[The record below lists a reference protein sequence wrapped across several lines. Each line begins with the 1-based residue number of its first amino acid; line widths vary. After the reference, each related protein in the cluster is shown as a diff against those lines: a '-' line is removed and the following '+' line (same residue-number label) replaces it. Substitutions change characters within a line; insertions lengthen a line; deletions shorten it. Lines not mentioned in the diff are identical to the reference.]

1 MIDEAAPPPAPAPA
15 GAPPSPRA
23 PAGVEQG
30 RIVRWFFFGAF
41 AFLIYQ
47 LLLILSLF
55 SDAIIW
61 AASLA
66 LVCFPIHKFLQ
77 RRLPSRDGA
86 AAALSTLA
94 VLLLVLVPTLFVLGV
109 VVRQSAELYPT
120 VRGWVAAF
128 QSPDGAFSTGLLPGF
143 LQGYWQRLSEFAG
156 QSSLFAQ
163 FDLQEFMLGN
173 INAASAKIANVGA
186 VMARNILLGVVN
198 LLLIQVLLFFCFRDG
213 ERFLHWLF
221 DTVPMPVAQAQSIA
235 LRIYQTVTAVIRG
248 ALLTAVIQGLLA
260 MIGYQIAGV
269 PLAVFFGVMTGF
281 AAMIPVVGAGLVW
294 APIGVFIFMKSPAW
308 GVFVFAWG
316 FFLVSL
322 ADNVLKPILIGSRA
336 RMPILLIFCGIIGGA
351 SVYGVTGLIIGP
363 IVIASLLAF
372 VTIYREHYSPESGG
386 SAAAAR
392 FPVGE
397 GASQDALVSGDDATG
412 RS

>member
-1 MIDEAAPPPAPAPA
+1 MSDELAPQAASAPPA
-15 GAPPSPRA
+15 GAPMPGA
-23 PAGVEQG
+23 PVGEQQL

-61 AASLA
+61 SSSLA
-66 LVCFPIHKFLQ
+66 LVCFPIHKFMQ
-77 RRLPSRDGA
+77 ARLPSRDGA

-120 VRGWVAAF
+120 VRGWVGAF
-128 QSPDGAFSTGLLPGF
+128 RSPDGAFSAGLLPEF
-143 LQGYWQRLSEFAG
+143 LQGYWHRLSEFAG
-156 QSSLFAQ
+156 QSSLLAQ

-173 INAASAKIANVGA
+173 INAASAKIANFGA
-186 VMARNILLGVVN
+186 VMARNILLGFVN
-198 LLLIQVLLFFCFRDG
+198 LLLILVMLFFCFRDG

-248 ALLTAVIQGLLA
+248 ALLTAVVQGLLA

-269 PLAVFFGVMTGF
+269 PLAVFFGVVTGF

-294 APIGVFIFMKSPAW
+294 APIGIFVFMKSPAW
-308 GVFVFAWG
+308 GIFVFAWG
-316 FFLVSL
+316 FFVVSL
-322 ADNVLKPILIGSRA
+322 ADNVLKPVLIGSRA

-351 SVYGVTGLIIGP
+351 NVYGVTGLMIGP

-372 VTIYREHYSPESGG
+372 VTIYREHYSPESDGG
-386 SAAAAR
+386 VAEAAAGIPRA
-392 FPVGE
+392 E
-397 GASQDALVSGDDATG
+397 GG
-412 RS
+412 

>member
-1 MIDEAAPPPAPAPA
+1 MIDEPAPPAGAAPPGAAPLPGAPADA
-15 GAPPSPRA
+15 
-23 PAGVEQG
+23 QQL
-30 RIVRWFFFGAF
+30 RIVRWFFFGVF

-61 AASLA
+61 SSSLA

-77 RRLPSRDGA
+77 ARLPSRDGA

-120 VRGWVAAF
+120 VRGWVA
-128 QSPDGAFSTGLLPGF
+128 PDGALAAGLLPE
-143 LQGYWQRLSEFAG
+143 LLRGYWHRLSEFAG

-173 INAASAKIANVGA
+173 INAASARIANFGA
-186 VMARNILLGVVN
+186 VMARNILFGLVN
-198 LLLIQVLLFFCFRDG
+198 LLLILVTLFFCFRDG

-269 PLAVFFGVMTGF
+269 PLAVFFGVMTGI

-294 APIGVFIFMKSPAW
+294 APIGIFIFMKSPAW
-308 GVFVFAWG
+308 GIFVFAWG

-322 ADNVLKPILIGSRA
+322 ADNVLKPVLIGSRA

-351 SVYGVTGLIIGP
+351 NVYGVTGLMIGP

-372 VTIYREHYSPESGG
+372 VSIYREHYSPESGG
-386 SAAAAR
+386 R
-392 FPVGE
+392 VVDTE
-397 GASQDALVSGDDATG
+397 RT
-412 RS
+412 

>member
-1 MIDEAAPPPAPAPA
+1 MIDEPAPPAGPAAPAAAPLPGAPA
-15 GAPPSPRA
+15 G
-23 PAGVEQG
+23 EQQV

-55 SDAIIW
+55 ADAIIW
-61 AASLA
+61 SSSLA

-77 RRLPSRDGA
+77 ARLPSRDGA

-109 VVRQSAELYPT
+109 VVRQSVELYPT
-120 VRGWVAAF
+120 VRGWVATF
-128 QSPDGAFSTGLLPGF
+128 QSPGGAFSADLLPEF
-143 LQGYWQRLSEFAG
+143 LQRYWHRLSEFAG

-163 FDLQEFMLGN
+163 FDLQEFILGN
-173 INAASAKIANVGA
+173 INAASAKIANFGA
-186 VMARNILLGVVN
+186 VMARNILLGLVN
-198 LLLIQVLLFFCFRDG
+198 LLLILVMLFFCFRDG
-213 ERFLHWLF
+213 ERFLQWLF

-248 ALLTAVIQGLLA
+248 ALLTAVVQGLLA

-269 PLAVFFGVMTGF
+269 PLAVFFAVVTGF

-294 APIGVFIFMKSPAW
+294 APIGIFIFMKSPAW
-308 GVFVFAWG
+308 GIFVFAWG
-316 FFLVSL
+316 FFVVSL
-322 ADNVLKPILIGSRA
+322 ADNVLKPVLIGSRA

-351 SVYGVTGLIIGP
+351 SVYGVTGLMIGP

-372 VTIYREHYSPESGG
+372 VTIYREHYSPESD
-386 SAAAAR
+386 SRVAAAAAGIPR
-392 FPVGE
+392 AE
-397 GASQDALVSGDDATG
+397 GG
-412 RS
+412 